1 MPRGNLHSLLHSGA
15 NVVVDTA
22 QTIRFALQ
30 IAKGMAFLH
39 SLERLTPE
47 YHLNSFHVMVCILLM
62 LKHYFFLL
70 ITSFEMNE
78 LICLMYF
85 KYIL

>member
-39 SLERLTPE
+39 SLERITPE
-47 YHLNSFHVMVCILLM
+47 YHLNSFHVMVCIIFVYSLSD
-62 LKHYFFLL
+62 YF
-70 ITSFEMNE
+70 ITKSS
-78 LICLMYF
+78 
-85 KYIL
+85 K